1 MIGFYTAIDKLKTHL
16 DNDALVNSVSE
27 GDIFQVDL
35 AKQTIFPLVHIM
47 VNSCTFETNV
57 LRFNISLIAMD
68 LVDISK
74 NEVTSVYLGSDNTQD
89 AIRHGTFAPWGNR
102 VKRVK
107 QINAQTGALIATYL
121 SISAAFRAVPSTHI
135 SGISLCCNGKARTH
149 AGFKWGFAAYE

>member
-1 MIGFYTAIDKLKTHL
+1 MNGFYTAIDKLKTHL

-47 VNSCTFETNV
+47 VNSCTFEVNV

-74 NEVTSVYLGSDNTQD
+74 NEVASVYLGNDNTQD
-89 AIRHGTFAPWGNR
+89 ALNSTLAILNRAYDVMLHGSLAYDLFQIDGNPNCEPFTERFENLLSGWTMTFD
-102 VKRVK
+102 V
-107 QINAQTGALIATYL
+107 L
-121 SISAAFRAVPSTHI
+121 VPNDMTI
-135 SGISLCCNGKARTH
+135 C
-149 AGFKWGFAAYE
+149 

>member
-1 MIGFYTAIDKLKTHL
+1 MIGFYTAIDKLKTHF

-47 VNSCTFETNV
+47 VNSCSFETNV

-74 NEVTSVYLGSDNTQD
+74 NENTNVYLGNDNTQD
-89 AIRHGTFAPWGNR
+89 ALNSTLAILNRAYDIMLHGSLAYDLFQIVGNPNCEPFTERFENLLSGWTMTFD
-102 VKRVK
+102 V
-107 QINAQTGALIATYL
+107 L
-121 SISAAFRAVPSTHI
+121 VPNEMTI
-135 SGISLCCNGKARTH
+135 C
-149 AGFKWGFAAYE
+149 

>member
-1 MIGFYTAIDKLKTHL
+1 MIGFYTAIDKLKTHF

-74 NEVTSVYLGSDNTQD
+74 NENTNVYLGNDNTQD
-89 AIRHGTFAPWGNR
+89 ALNSTLAILNRAYDIMLHGSLAYDLFQIDGTANCEPFTERFENLLSGWTMTFD
-102 VKRVK
+102 V
-107 QINAQTGALIATYL
+107 L
-121 SISAAFRAVPSTHI
+121 VPNDMTI
-135 SGISLCCNGKARTH
+135 C
-149 AGFKWGFAAYE
+149 

>member
-1 MIGFYTAIDKLKTHL
+1 MIGFYTAIDKLKTHF

-47 VNSCTFETNV
+47 VNSCSFETNV

-74 NEVTSVYLGSDNTQD
+74 NENTNVYLGNDNTQD
-89 AIRHGTFAPWGNR
+89 ALNSTLAILNRAYDIMLHGSLAYDLFQIDGNPNCEPFTERFENLLSGWTMTFD
-102 VKRVK
+102 V
-107 QINAQTGALIATYL
+107 L
-121 SISAAFRAVPSTHI
+121 VPNDMTI
-135 SGISLCCNGKARTH
+135 C
-149 AGFKWGFAAYE
+149 

>member
-16 DNDALVNSVSE
+16 DADALVNSVSE

-47 VNSCTFETNV
+47 VNSCTFEVNV

-74 NEVTSVYLGSDNTQD
+74 QENTSVYLGNDNTQD
-89 AIRHGTFAPWGNR
+89 ALNSTLAILNRAYDVMLHGSLAYDLFQIDGNPNCEPFTERFENLLSGWTMTFD
-102 VKRVK
+102 V
-107 QINAQTGALIATYL
+107 L
-121 SISAAFRAVPSTHI
+121 VPNDMTI
-135 SGISLCCNGKARTH
+135 C
-149 AGFKWGFAAYE
+149 